1 MGSRSRGLYRKL
13 GSAAD
18 LLPTLTNACACAGTY
33 LHVHV
38 RVRVRVRA
46 RARVRVRVRVRM
58 RVRVP
63 VRVWH
68 AYRGRMPG
76 HPLLGPRR
84 LPGSQRPPVK
94 SMRV

>member
-46 RARVRVRVRVRM
+46 RA
-58 RVRVP
+58 
-63 VRVWH
+63 
-68 AYRGRMPG
+68 
-76 HPLLGPRR
+76 LGLYARISS
-84 LPGSQRPPVK
+84 GEGV
-94 SMRV
+94 